1 MENQPPDQH
10 RAGGGRRR
18 PSRRLLPPPTP
29 RQRAGRVCLLLAP
42 VIFITH
48 ILEHVGVF
56 RVMSPGLEDILIGY
70 PTAFILAILGARL
83 VARTPR

>member
-1 MENQPPDQH
+1 M
-10 RAGGGRRR
+10 
-18 PSRRLLPPPTP
+18 
-29 RQRAGRVCLLLAP
+29 LLAP

-70 PTAFILAILGARL
+70 PTAFIVAILGARL
-83 VARTPR
+83 VARTRR